1 MTTVRPRK
9 IDGMGYFS
17 PMVSAG
23 LITCVITGC
32 ITSVTPAPTAGYGA
46 PYHGNGQRILVGD
59 STAGW
64 DVKEGG
70 TKITSEQALEA
81 TGDSEYEARRQIARH
96 YNERLFDQGRAHA
109 RNGTIMVVIGV
120 AAAVAGVVLSSVLA
134 NSLRSE
140 TVTPATADMP
150 EMRSY
155 DSGSLKIE
163 GAGLAIG
170 GVVIAGLG
178 YYLGIRSPPY
188 HEWKTPAE
196 LDRPAYVR
204 QLTEPYNEKMPE
216 DKKTDKP
223 KPSAMLPGITPVVA
237 ERHMPKF
244 RENN

>member
-1 MTTVRPRK
+1 
-9 IDGMGYFS
+9 MGRFS
-17 PMVSAG
+17 RMISAG

-32 ITSVTPAPTAGYGA
+32 ITSVTPPPTAGYGA
-46 PYHGNGQRILVGD
+46 SYHGNGQPILVGD
-59 STAGW
+59 STGGW

-70 TKITSEQALEA
+70 TAITSEQALEA
-81 TGDSEYEARRQIARH
+81 TGDPEYEARRQIAKH
-96 YNERLFDQGRAHA
+96 YNERLYDQGRAHS

-140 TVTPATADMP
+140 TVTPAAADMP

-170 GVVIAGLG
+170 GVLIAGVG
-178 YYLGIRSPPY
+178 YYLGVRAPPY

-204 QLTEPYNEKMPE
+204 QLTEPYNEKIPQ
-216 DKKTDKP
+216 DKKTEKP
-223 KPSAMLPGITPVVA
+223 KPEKEKSSDDEKPSAMLPGITPVVA

>member
-1 MTTVRPRK
+1 MTTVEHCMVG
-9 IDGMGYFS
+9 GMGRFS
-17 PMVSAG
+17 RMISAG
-23 LITCVITGC
+23 LITYITGC
-32 ITSVTPAPTAGYGA
+32 ITNVTPPPTAGYGV
-46 PYHGNGQRILVGD
+46 PYHGNGQPILVGD
-59 STAGW
+59 SSGGW

-70 TKITSEQALEA
+70 TAITSEQALEA
-81 TGDSEYEARRQIARH
+81 TGDPEYEARRQIAKH
-96 YNERLFDQGRAHA
+96 YNERLYDQGHAHA

-140 TVTPATADMP
+140 TVTPAAAGMP

-155 DSGSLKIE
+155 DAGSLKIE

-170 GVVIAGLG
+170 GVVIAGVG

-204 QLTEPYNEKMPE
+204 QLTEPYNEKIPQ
-216 DKKTDKP
+216 DKKP

-237 ERHMPKF
+237 ERRMPKF